1 MFLLATKVRP
11 PKMESSVLMAKHKR
25 KMDGKTFSWLCKL
38 TCFQTS
44 FLQTKSITDHSI
56 PASQYNC
63 NVMPSNLSTTF
74 T

>member
-1 MFLLATKVRP
+1 MFLLTTKVQP

-25 KMDGKTFSWLCKL
+25 KMGGKTFSWLCKF

-44 FLQTKSITDHSI
+44 FLQTKGITDHSI